1 MELGGDSLRKI
12 DAEKRRIRTEAGKR
26 IRGLSDKELLNAKEE
41 IEQEIES
48 LPEFQKAGVIMC
60 YFPLS
65 EEVGTDG
72 LIRKA
77 RESGKIIA
85 LPVLLNQEEIL
96 PYEYKG
102 RALLVKSRLGIW
114 EPDKNT
120 AKEIEVNKLD
130 LVIVPGRAFSRDN
143 HRLGRGKGCYDRF
156 LKKLPK
162 RTYKIG
168 IAFKCQVFDT
178 LPFNP
183 LRDEKVDIVLSA

>member
-1 MELGGDSLRKI
+1 MKLSENFLRKI
-12 DAEKRRIRTEAGKR
+12 DAEKRRIRTKAYKK
-26 IRGLSDKELLNAKEE
+26 IISLSDKDKLNAKEE

-60 YFPLS
+60 YVPLS

-77 RESGKIIA
+77 QESGKIIA

-96 PYEYKG
+96 PYEYTG
-102 RALLVKSRLGIW
+102 QNSLVLSRIGIW

-120 AKEIEVNKLD
+120 AKEVEIDKLD
-130 LVIVPGRAFSRDN
+130 IVIVPGRAFSRDN
-143 HRLGRGKGCYDRF
+143 HRLGRGKGYYDRF
-156 LKKLPK
+156 LKKIPK

-168 IAFKCQVFDT
+168 IAFKCQVFDAI
-178 LPFNP
+178 PFNP
-183 LRDEKVDIVLSA
+183 LRDEKVDLVISA

>member
-1 MELGGDSLRKI
+1 MRKI

-26 IRGLSDKELLNAKEE
+26 IRGLSDKEKLNAKEE

-65 EEVGTDG
+65 EEVDTDG

-77 RESGKIIA
+77 QESGKIIA

-102 RALLVKSRLGIW
+102 QDLLVKSRLGIW

-120 AKEIEVNKLD
+120 AEEIGVDKLD

-143 HRLGRGKGCYDRF
+143 YRLGRGKGCYDRF

-168 IAFKCQVFDT
+168 ITFKCQVFGT

-183 LRDEKVDIVLSA
+183 LRDEKVDIVISA